1 MHSHVLYFSV
11 WQKHRSDFT
20 KRVAKFEQE
29 YDFQVIKAGRFS
41 HASDLLL
48 FLDQEQCFDTLRNLY
63 VIIDYLPFF
72 SNAYNYEKESET
84 ISRIILGFPEV
95 YFLFD
100 ETCVWQKDKS
110 LDFRTFLFKGQNL
123 EIISK
128 RHHCID
134 TTTSNC
140 GLDALANSRSN
151 LFDGTNLRYSLKSFL
166 YKHLKVER
174 QNFERIQESRCKNMA
189 ICVEEERTQNR
200 FNSYALYTNGFRV
213 WPVMSA
219 SELKDFNENYQKE
232 SGLRIIVRDY
242 DLQFPDERRKE
253 LEVSNK
259 GNDKNQVD
267 YIRGAK
273 YNEKAKEWMALE
285 KDINHFWNNLS
296 EVPRF
301 FISKGVEHIKI
312 IKNDDE
318 YDRERK
324 DDERHLSLF
333 EESKPGKKIQ
343 EQKLRGMHKPVTGLY
358 SSFQR
363 SKIIRERY
371 DEIRWDNKEWTR
383 EKENIKRGKKLL
395 KNSSGEDRLSLL
407 EKLQKNNFF
416 IRTSREEHD
425 HGVPLDIYDLIKGMI
440 DRARRYQHIRS
451 YVISAMVAREII
463 EILNGFHESIM
474 LKAYHIYAVS
484 ENAICMSL
492 LGGNED
498 WLEEDAYFRVNKI
511 QNELERMLARPDEN
525 TDKKSLYTNILNQ
538 IYSDCRMFC
547 KKKEHFGSEAV
558 FIGAMGHLNEG
569 YEAHEIIEEVQ
580 EKFKKL
586 YRVLKSLGQILWEH
600 LIIQTIQ
607 TNQKDSTY
615 REDEGFSSAL

>member
-1 MHSHVLYFSV
+1 MHSQVLYFSV
-11 WQKHRSDFT
+11 WQKHRNDFT
-20 KRVAKFEQE
+20 KRVEKFEQE
-29 YDFQVIKAGRFS
+29 FDFQVIKAGRFS

-48 FLDQEQCFDTLRNLY
+48 FLDQEQYFDTLRSLY

-72 SNAYNYEKESET
+72 SKAYNYEKESET

-100 ETCVWQKDKS
+100 ETCVWQNNPS
-110 LDFRTFLFKGQNL
+110 LDFRIFLIKKKKP

-134 TTTSNC
+134 TNTSNC

-151 LFDGTNLRYSLKSFL
+151 LFDGTNLRYTLKFFL

-174 QNFERIQESRCKNMA
+174 QNFKRIQESRCKNMA

-219 SELKDFNENYQKE
+219 SELKDFNENFQKE
-232 SGLRIIVRDY
+232 SGLKIVVRDY

-253 LEVSNK
+253 LEIISK
-259 GNDKNQVD
+259 GYDKNQVD

-273 YNEKAKEWMALE
+273 YDEKKKEWTVLE
-285 KDINHFWNNLS
+285 NLKINHFWNNLS

-324 DDERHLSLF
+324 NDERHLSLF
-333 EESKPGKKIQ
+333 EETKHGGKIQ
-343 EQKLRGMHKPVTGLY
+343 EQILRGMHKPVTGLY
-358 SSFQR
+358 RSFQR

-383 EKENIKRGKKLL
+383 EKENIKRIKTQLKK
-395 KNSSGEDRLSLL
+395 SSGEDRLCLL

-440 DRARRYQHIRS
+440 DRARRYQHIRN

-492 LGGNED
+492 LGGNEE

-525 TDKKSLYTNILNQ
+525 TDKKSLYANILNQ

-586 YRVLKSLGQILWEH
+586 DRVLKSLGQILWEH
-600 LIIQTIQ
+600 LITL
-607 TNQKDSTY
+607 TNQKKNK
-615 REDEGFSSAL
+615 